1 MRVPRLLFS
10 APGSG
15 CGKTTVVCAVLQALA
30 GRGMDPVAFKSGPD
44 YIDPMFHT
52 AVLGIPS
59 RNLDLFLMGEGAVR
73 RSLRE
78 NSAGHG
84 AAILEGA
91 MGYYDGIAMT
101 SRASAWDLARRT
113 ATPAVL
119 VADGRGCARSLAA
132 LIKGFQTLE
141 RESMLRG
148 VVLNRVSPMLYP
160 RLKACVEEETGLKV
174 YGFLPAI
181 PDAALES
188 RHLGLVT
195 AGEVP
200 RLQEKLSLLAR
211 QAEETLDLD
220 GLLALAETAASLSGE
235 EEPLPAPHPRRPR
248 IAVARDEA
256 FCFYYADALA
266 LLERLGAE
274 LVWFSPLRDDALPEG
289 TCGLYL
295 GGGYPELHA
304 RRLSENR
311 ALLREICGRV
321 LHGLPTVAE
330 CGGFLYLQ
338 RFLADGDSGN
348 DWSMTGVL
356 SGRAYNT
363 GKLGRF
369 GYVDLTARKDGL
381 LCEAGE
387 TIPAHEF
394 HYWDSTAPGADFRA
408 EKPLSGRGWD
418 CGWHTPTLYA
428 GFPHIHFC
436 GCPRAAER
444 FVAACGQYQEKK
456 EGTA

>member
-101 SRASAWDLARRT
+101 SRASAWNLARRT

-220 GLLALAETAASLSGE
+220 GLLALAETAAGLSGE

-289 TCGLYL
+289 ICGLYL

-304 RRLSENR
+304 RGLSENR

-338 RFLADGDSGN
+338 RFLADGDSGD

-381 LCEAGE
+381 LCEAGG

-444 FVAACGQYQEKK
+444 FVAACGRYQEKK